1 MHDPPFLCPFFD
13 TAWLFCGGLAVIRT
27 SAPRPHF
34 IASTG
39 LNAELH
45 QAVGR
50 SPVLRGSGDFFICFP
65 WIKPKSTTGRP
76 SPKAWRPRG
85 TRRVG
90 FTVALEQLLMASL
103 IPCPTCQNSWEA
115 LLPDRMSGRRGRG
128 NPRTFRLPERL
139 LWCSLQ
145 MNHHLDSHGP
155 HQGLLRLNA

>member
-50 SPVLRGSGDFFICFP
+50 SPVLRGSGDFFY
-65 WIKPKSTTGRP
+65 
-76 SPKAWRPRG
+76 
-85 TRRVG
+85 
-90 FTVALEQLLMASL
+90 
-103 IPCPTCQNSWEA
+103 
-115 LLPDRMSGRRGRG
+115 LLPMDQPEIDNWKTIAESMEAKGDTESWFYRRARAIADGQPDPMPNVSELMG
-128 NPRTFRLPERL
+128 GT
-139 LWCSLQ
+139 
-145 MNHHLDSHGP
+145 
-155 HQGLLRLNA
+155 AA

>member
-50 SPVLRGSGDFFICFP
+50 SPVLRGSGDFFY
-65 WIKPKSTTGRP
+65 
-76 SPKAWRPRG
+76 
-85 TRRVG
+85 
-90 FTVALEQLLMASL
+90 
-103 IPCPTCQNSWEA
+103 
-115 LLPDRMSGRRGRG
+115 LLPMDQAEIDNWKTIAESMEAKGDTESWFYRRARAIADGQPDPMPNVSELMG
-128 NPRTFRLPERL
+128 GT
-139 LWCSLQ
+139 
-145 MNHHLDSHGP
+145 
-155 HQGLLRLNA
+155 AA